1 MKFSSR
7 KKKSEETQIEMATAN
22 SCSETKKTE
31 DMSVEEV
38 CNWIKTNF
46 DDTVAAKFAGRK
58 NSIEFDYK
66 NGAES
71 RPLPEMHVIYFRT
84 FLI

>member
-1 MKFSSR
+1 
-7 KKKSEETQIEMATAN
+7 MATAN
-22 SCSETKKTE
+22 SCSETKMTE

-46 DDTVAAKFAGRK
+46 DDTVAAKFAGRE
-58 NSIEFDYK
+58 NSIDYK

-71 RPLPEMHVIYFRT
+71 RTWPEMHVIYFRT

>member
-1 MKFSSR
+1 
-7 KKKSEETQIEMATAN
+7 MATGN

-31 DMSVEEV
+31 DMSIEEV

-46 DDTVAAKFAGRK
+46 DDTVAAKFAGRE
-58 NSIEFDYK
+58 NSIDYK

-71 RPLPEMHVIYFRT
+71 RNLPEMHVVYFRT
-84 FLI
+84 FLL